1 MNKNKD
7 TFGKK
12 ALSQNEVDTICETY
26 NVSVKNNCFV
36 FGPPK
41 TDKERLLNQV
51 SYWLANDN
59 QFKSREVLKSLN
71 FTSKMIRAY
80 INDELSYQKEHPKDS
95 GHLEYKNKPMPENF
109 KVRGN

>member
-1 MNKNKD
+1 MTKE

-12 ALSQNEVDTICETY
+12 ALSQNQVDKICETY

-51 SYWLANDN
+51 SYWLANNN
-59 QFKSREVLKSLN
+59 QYKSREVLKSLN
-71 FTSKMIRAY
+71 FTSKMIKAY
-80 INDELSYQKEHPKDS
+80 INDELAYQKEHHD
-95 GHLEYKNKPMPENF
+95 
-109 KVRGN
+109 